1 MPPITTTE
9 PMFEREEGNKK
20 ETVGIA
26 TYEICDSIRFNLDC
40 YLETMVSAEELFLAA
55 ATYPYFQYPENQ
67 ATKESTQWLGQT
79 MDKSLQ
85 IYYSTLNLEHLISD
99 NYPINHNFK
108 Q

>member
-1 MPPITTTE
+1 
-9 PMFEREEGNKK
+9 MFEREEGNKK

-67 ATKESTQWLGQT
+67 ATKESTQW
-79 MDKSLQ
+79 MEHNNDKALHNL
-85 IYYSTLNLEHLISD
+85 YSILTLERLISVD
-99 NYPINHNFK
+99 
-108 Q
+108 